1 MQRIKFMWRQ
11 FLKQPGWFK
20 LVIIITF
27 LVSIIFSSTYFSG
40 NDNYEGISKL
50 AGAIFFWLW
59 GYNTRRNRQ
68 TSNVLFILAAICT
81 LLAIWAF
88 L

>member
-1 MQRIKFMWRQ
+1 MWRQ

-27 LVSIIFSSTYFSG
+27 LVSIIFSSTYFSE

-50 AGAIFFWLW
+50 AAAIFFWLW
-59 GYNTRRNRQ
+59 GYKTRRNRQ
-68 TSNVLFILAAICT
+68 TSNILFILAAICT